1 MDCLHYRETPV
12 CSSALFSVFFCFPQ
26 EPLKLSEPGNSYM
39 FPRGSPNIQGIK
51 RHLACKSLFFPRHS
65 ALPFISPSLLL
76 SLSSQQ
82 CKHSIFDFTLGGLI
96 PFASPSST
104 SYWSVFNLC
113 VSFWTI
119 MHHGIQGTP
128 IANNLFYKWWGYRY
142 RYFFYSSLRI
152 CLVKKKIILTSSLIF
167 LLFVSCTKLIASKII
182 VSVNSLKS
190 SEVNPFWIRSIF
202 CKTYSKVD
210 GALFVLQ
217 IQNETSRPPVP
228 TFNALLL
235 SEKYHKQLTRG
246 RKLIM
251 NSPQWK
257 HHVLSV
263 CIYDSSMVF
272 LYNPR
277 PLCFGR
283 ETIYISTS
291 LLGHTQLHCLT
302 VRDDGDKTG
311 IGTYCCSMEMC
322 VCVCDVFV
330 SAVYEPLRLHL

>member
-26 EPLKLSEPGNSYM
+26 EPLKLSEPGNSSM

-65 ALPFISPSLLL
+65 ALPFISPALLL

-82 CKHSIFDFTLGGLI
+82 CKHSIFDFTWGGLI
-96 PFASPSST
+96 PFASPSSP
-104 SYWSVFNLC
+104 SYWSVFHLC

-128 IANNLFYKWWGYRY
+128 IANDLFYKWWGYRY
-142 RYFFYSSLRI
+142 RFFFNSSLRI
-152 CLVKKKIILTSSLIF
+152 CLVKKKEKIILTSSLIF

-182 VSVNSLKS
+182 VLVNSLKS
-190 SEVNPFWIRSIF
+190 SEVNPFPVIGFVVYIV
-202 CKTYSKVD
+202 KLTVKLMEHY
-210 GALFVLQ
+210 LFYKYRTKHQDHLFQ
-217 IQNETSRPPVP
+217 HLMHFYYQHTPNEQHTVKASCLNHLW
-228 TFNALLL
+228 F
-235 SEKYHKQLTRG
+235 
-246 RKLIM
+246 
-251 NSPQWK
+251 K
-257 HHVLSV
+257 HG
-263 CIYDSSMVF
+263 
-272 LYNPR
+272 R
-277 PLCFGR
+277 PLQSKAIMFWEGNHLL
-283 ETIYISTS
+283 YISTS
-291 LLGHTQLHCLT
+291 LLGHKQLHCLT
-302 VRDDGDKTG
+302 VRDDRDKTG